1 MDGLVQEIRDEF
13 DQKWQRGEVEGWSLK
28 QTAEAEVEEAKKK
41 AAADAAAK
49 KKAAAESINDIDD
62 DEEPA
67 AAAAETEVPDFSSV
81 ESIERLGLAKLKEL
95 LQGMGAKC
103 GGSLRQ
109 RAERLFT
116 IVNSKAS
123 EVPLHLLK
131 GAKGGKKRAGASLE
145 LLRPVAEREYLVSA
159 LCHELRDVLDTTLA
173 FNEKKSIQS
182 YEERMKDD
190 QDIETGAAEAESS
203 SSEDEE
209 GEKPIYNPLNL
220 PLGWDGKPI
229 PYWLYKLYG
238 LDEEYKCEIC
248 GNYSYWGR
256 RAFDNHFQEWRH
268 HNGMRCLGIPNPKH
282 FHDITKIEDAKN
294 RRSGNGVRGSVRKDQ
309 GPAEGGGLESGRGGV
324 RGCRRQRAVEENVQ
338 RPGETGTELTCL
350 LRNRTVPFLEV
361 RHEDEGNVHDARE
374 GREHDGENGPNDD
387 IVVNRCD

>member
-1 MDGLVQEIRDEF
+1 MQEIRDEF

-220 PLGWDGKPI
+220 PLG
-229 PYWLYKLYG
+229 
-238 LDEEYKCEIC
+238 
-248 GNYSYWGR
+248 
-256 RAFDNHFQEWRH
+256 
-268 HNGMRCLGIPNPKH
+268 
-282 FHDITKIEDAKN
+282 
-294 RRSGNGVRGSVRKDQ
+294 
-309 GPAEGGGLESGRGGV
+309 
-324 RGCRRQRAVEENVQ
+324 
-338 RPGETGTELTCL
+338 
-350 LRNRTVPFLEV
+350 
-361 RHEDEGNVHDARE
+361 
-374 GREHDGENGPNDD
+374 
-387 IVVNRCD
+387 